1 MELPMS
7 TQSLAAVEPVRR
19 GRPRDRRGDKST
31 LLTYQLNVIAADVCD
46 VVQSV
51 GGWLFDRSML
61 GWRVNAWLIHH
72 NDDTRALRILGVQ
85 TSDLTPALLSVDDG
99 VERPAGL
106 AIASDLLGT
115 DQCIDAFLDEALQ
128 GGETEVSL
136 WGGSPSA
143 EGIDS
148 TQYRLSDA
156 ARTFKAHALAAAG
169 LMDAQIGPFE
179 LLLRSDYP

>member
-1 MELPMS
+1 MS
-7 TQSLAAVEPVRR
+7 TQSLAPVEPVRR

-115 DQCIDAFLDEALQ
+115 DQCIDAFLDQALQ
-128 GGETEVSL
+128 VGETEVSL

-143 EGIDS
+143 EGIHC
-148 TQYRLSDA
+148 TRYRLSDA

>member
-1 MELPMS
+1 MS
-7 TQSLAAVEPVRR
+7 TQSLAAVEPIRR
-19 GRPRDRRGDKST
+19 ARPKAPAARST
-31 LLTYQLNVIAADVCD
+31 LLSYQLNVIAADVGD

-85 TSDLTPALLSVDDG
+85 TSELTPGLLSIDDG
-99 VERPAGL
+99 AERPAGL

-115 DQCIDAFLDEALQ
+115 DECVDAFLDEALQ
-128 GGETEVSL
+128 GGETEISL

-143 EGIDS
+143 GGADS
-148 TQYRLSDA
+148 IQYRLSEA
-156 ARTFKAHALAAAG
+156 ARIFKAHALAAAG
-169 LMDAQIGPFE
+169 FIDARVGPVE
-179 LLLRSDYP
+179 LLLRSDHS

>member
-1 MELPMS
+1 
-7 TQSLAAVEPVRR
+7 
-19 GRPRDRRGDKST
+19 
-31 LLTYQLNVIAADVCD
+31 
-46 VVQSV
+46 
-51 GGWLFDRSML
+51 ML

-115 DQCIDAFLDEALQ
+115 DECIDAFLDGALQ

-143 EGIDS
+143 EMVGS

-156 ARTFKAHALAAAG
+156 ARIFKAHALTAAG
-169 LMDAQIGPFE
+169 LIDAQVGPVE
-179 LLLRSDYP
+179 LLVRNDNP